1 MLMELINCDGI
12 YFIRMGIGTKIGL
25 IIILLHLII
34 GFGYMIFM
42 LSPRKS
48 DNNKDLGPAENR

>member
-1 MLMELINCDGI
+1 MELINCDGI